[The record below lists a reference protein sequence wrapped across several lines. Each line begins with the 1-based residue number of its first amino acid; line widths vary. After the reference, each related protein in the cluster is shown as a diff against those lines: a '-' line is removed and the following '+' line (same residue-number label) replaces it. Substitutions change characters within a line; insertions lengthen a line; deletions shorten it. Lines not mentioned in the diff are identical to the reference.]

1 MTLGNVHVLLY
12 SSSFCSVPP
21 LPVIM
26 LSKTC
31 LFFLSCSSPDD
42 ISINCIPN
50 YILSSVY
57 KVLPVLIQLVLTTN
71 LWECH
76 HYHSHFKGEET
87 GVLRVKQIVQN
98 YKALYPKKSDFKF
111 GLITIILDCF
121 SWSATGSQD
130 QAFILVL
137 STSSILSSI

>member
-1 MTLGNVHVLLY
+1 MVYYILAPCALTLPN
-12 SSSFCSVPP
+12 P
-21 LPVIM
+21 
-26 LSKTC
+26 
-31 LFFLSCSSPDD
+31 LSCSAKRVYFSFLALFLM
-42 ISINCIPN
+42 ILVIIAYC
-50 YILSSVY
+50 ILSSVY

-87 GVLRVKQIVQN
+87 GVLRVNQIVQN

-121 SWSATGSQD
+121 SATGSQD
-130 QAFILVL
+130 QAFILAL
-137 STSSILSSI
+137 STSSILSST